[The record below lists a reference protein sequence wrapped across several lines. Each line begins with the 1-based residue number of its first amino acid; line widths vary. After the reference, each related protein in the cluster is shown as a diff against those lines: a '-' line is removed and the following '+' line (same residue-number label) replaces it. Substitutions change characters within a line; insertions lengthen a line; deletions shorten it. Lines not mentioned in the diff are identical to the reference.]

1 VAISRSASRS
11 AGSLAAV
18 CASAALLITVVP
30 APAATADD
38 AGAVIT
44 VDNISAGQTISG
56 TADVT
61 FTVQGDPDD
70 EPTSAVV
77 SISGY
82 GPGTGTVKRTI
93 ALAAGDCLPSCT
105 LHAALDTTAT
115 EQFGGATNGVA
126 VPLVNDGSRDLH
138 IEVNSPRPR
147 TVTSDTTV
155 TVDNNEP
162 VVSLP
167 DLPADDNAAWAAH
180 QAIGLD
186 ADDQLA
192 LRAVASG
199 ANGVSGVRFFSSSSA
214 WPAPVDLTDTDGN
227 GEWTGT
233 VDTSAVKPGLW
244 LQQWV
249 VAYDKDGRAGTP
261 VLADTLVDHGFTI
274 TPQLASVI
282 HPVMGAISLS
292 YAYPSALNKAF
303 PANLNYAYPVSNT
316 VLLDGE
322 TLATTPVNKYTYE
335 GDTNVLIA
343 ELGDNPL
350 PYGAHTLTFDTVDN
364 RGAHGRAEVP
374 VTVVSSVEPT
384 WTAGFSDFPVAGHT
398 WKAAATTSAEDGISR
413 AQSWTLAVDGTTVST
428 GSYPAQPSG
437 SWKAVDPGLH
447 EVELTIVS
455 QYGDTTTRTE
465 PLRVLAATST
475 KLTGPATSTYGAK
488 ATYTAKVTKTGG
500 TAAAGA
506 KVGFQFK
513 AAGTTAWKTV
523 ATATA
528 DSTGTAAFTATA
540 SRNGVW
546 RAVTAAK
553 NLAWVAS
560 TSSSLTTKVK
570 ATLTV
575 KKPAT
580 KAARGKT
587 LAFTAT
593 SSPYVKGALVLFQR
607 QKSDGTW
614 TTLTSTTLSS
624 SGTATGKITFSR
636 TGTWKL
642 RAYRPETTRLADT
655 YSTTWTVTVS

>member
-1 VAISRSASRS
+1 MAISRSA
-11 AGSLAAV
+11 GYLTAA
-18 CASAALLITVVP
+18 CASAALLITAAP
-30 APAATADD
+30 APFAMADD

-44 VDNISAGQTISG
+44 FDNISAGQTISG

-82 GPGTGTVKRTI
+82 GPGTGTVKQTI

-115 EQFGGATNGVA
+115 QQFGGTTNGVA
-126 VPLVNDGSRDLH
+126 VPLVNDGSRDIH

-147 TVTSDTTV
+147 TVTADTTV

-167 DLPADDNAAWAAH
+167 DLPADDNAAWATH
-180 QAIGLD
+180 QAIGLS
-186 ADDQLA
+186 ADDTLS

-199 ANGVSGVRFFSSSSA
+199 DNGVSGVRFFSSSSA
-214 WPAPVDLTDTDGN
+214 WPAPVDLTDPDGD
-227 GEWTGT
+227 GVWTGT
-233 VDTSAVKPGLW
+233 VDTSAVPSELY

-261 VLADTLVDHGFTI
+261 VLADTLVDHGFTL

-282 HPVMGAISLS
+282 NPGMGSIALS
-292 YAYPSALNKAF
+292 YAYPKGLTKAF
-303 PANLNYAYPVSNT
+303 PSDLNYAYPVST
-316 VLLDGE
+316 SLLLDGKA
-322 TLATTPVNKYTYE
+322 LVTTPVWGYTYE
-335 GDTNVLIA
+335 GDTAGLSVT
-343 ELGDNPL
+343 LGDNVL
-350 PYGAHTLTFDTVDN
+350 PYGAHTLTFDAVDN
-364 RGAHGRAEVP
+364 RGAHGRTEVP

-413 AQSWTLAVDGTTVST
+413 AESWTLAVDGTTVST

-437 SWKAVDPGLH
+437 SWKAVDPGVH
-447 EVELTIVS
+447 EVKLTIVS
-455 QYGDTTTRTE
+455 QYGDTTTSE
-465 PLRVLAATST
+465 LPLRVLAATST
-475 KLTGPATSTYGAK
+475 KLTGPATITYGGK
-488 ATYTAKVTKTGG
+488 AAYTAKVTKTGG

-506 KVGFQFK
+506 KVSFQFK
-513 AAGTTAWKTV
+513 AAGTTTWKTA
-523 ATATA
+523 ATRTA
-528 DSTGTAAFTATA
+528 DSAGKAAFTTTA

-560 TSSSLTTKVK
+560 TSSNLTTKVK
-570 ATLTV
+570 AKLTV
-575 KKPAT
+575 KTPAT
-580 KAARGKT
+580 KAARGRT
-587 LAFTAT
+587 VAFTAS
-593 SSPYVKGALVLFQR
+593 SSPLVKGTPVLFQR

-614 TTLTSTTLSS
+614 VTLTSTTLTGSGTT
-624 SGTATGKITFSR
+624 GTATGKITFSR

-642 RAYRPETTRLADT
+642 RVYRPATTRLADT
-655 YSTTWTVTVS
+655 YSATWTVKVS